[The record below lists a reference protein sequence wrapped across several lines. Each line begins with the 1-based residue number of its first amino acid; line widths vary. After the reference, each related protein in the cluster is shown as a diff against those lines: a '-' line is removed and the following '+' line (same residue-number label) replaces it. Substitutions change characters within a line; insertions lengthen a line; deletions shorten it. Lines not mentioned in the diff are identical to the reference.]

1 MPKPLITVV
10 GHCTSTTARLTA
22 VFDGTSS
29 THAQIDFRV
38 AGLNNIETLKVSL
51 EWAEP
56 FLLATF
62 DLVNLPPGEQ
72 GTRIEYFIRS
82 ADDSSPAPLVM
93 PSFKLIGTG
102 GNLKFAVVSCNGEY
116 RITDEHR
123 RFRLWKVLK
132 EQCEKGELD
141 FILHVGDQV
150 YADAIKMRYGINLT
164 ERKLAKDEK
173 GEIDFLS
180 SKYRQI
186 YVETWRAPEVAAV
199 LSSCPSY
206 MMWDDHEI
214 FDGYGSHD
222 DDKSPAA
229 RAFFRAAEKAF
240 LDFQSKNN
248 PPPLGFASHGCA
260 FLLNDSGFIVLDAR
274 TNRSYVDGL
283 VLGNEQL
290 EQVRAWLSS
299 TIVRK
304 LRRLYVIT
312 AIPIVHVAVVGFI
325 NFVHL
330 FGWRGG
336 LVEDL
341 RDSWTA
347 PNNRRECNELL
358 TMLFEFAT
366 DSPGCEVTLLSGDAH
381 VGTIAEIE
389 STRQEHFKADGRPG
403 ILRQVVS
410 SGIGSPPPQGL
421 AGLILRMAAADKLNL
436 AGPDYLGSLL
446 PFPGR
451 DSCIL
456 AQRNFATIT
465 EETNGILVRFFVED
479 GERIEQIETAGK
491 LS

>member
-1 MPKPLITVV
+1 MAKPLITLV

-22 VFDGTSS
+22 VFDETTE
-29 THAQIDFRV
+29 THARIDFRTEDS
-38 AGLNNIETLKVSL
+38 NNIETLTVPL
-51 EWAEP
+51 ERAEP

-62 DLVNLPPGEQ
+62 DLANLPPGEQ
-72 GTRIEYFIRS
+72 GTRIEYLIRS
-82 ADDSSPAPLVM
+82 SEDWNPAFGAAS
-93 PSFKLIGTG
+93 SFKLIGSG
-102 GNLKFAVVSCNGEY
+102 RNLKFAVVSCNGEY

-123 RFRLWKVLK
+123 RFRLWRVLK

-141 FILHVGDQV
+141 FILHVGDQI

-173 GEIDFLS
+173 GELDRLT
-180 SKYRQI
+180 SKYRKI
-186 YVETWRAPEVAAV
+186 YVETWRAPEVSAV

-240 LDFQSKNN
+240 LEFQMKNN
-248 PPPLGFASHGCA
+248 PAPLGSASHACA
-260 FLLNDSGFIVLDAR
+260 FLLHDSGFVFLDAR
-274 TNRSYVDGL
+274 TNRSYVDGI
-283 VLGNEQL
+283 VLGKGQL
-290 EQVRAWLSS
+290 EQIRTWLSS
-299 TIVRK
+299 TIVRE
-304 LRRLYVIT
+304 LRHLYVIT

-330 FGWRGG
+330 IGWRGG
-336 LVEDL
+336 IVEDL

-347 PNNRRECNELL
+347 PNNQRECKELL
-358 TMLFEFAT
+358 TMLFEFLT
-366 DSPGCEVTLLSGDAH
+366 NSPQCQVTVLSGDAH
-381 VGTIAEIE
+381 VGTIGEIE
-389 STRQEHFKADGRPG
+389 SNRPEHRVSDGRPA
-403 ILRQVVS
+403 IVHQVVS

-421 AGLILRMAAADKLNL
+421 AGLILRMAAAEKLNL
-436 AGPDYLGSLL
+436 TGPDYQGSLL
-446 PFPGR
+446 QFVDR

-465 EETNGILVRFFVED
+465 EETNGIFVRFFVED
-479 GERIEQIETAGK
+479 GEAVEQIQHHWQG
-491 LS
+491 